1 VFCTV
6 SYHTNAERTPCIVRL
21 SHCPCKS
28 APAMP
33 ALTTWLPARVC
44 PFQEVEEFVKAD
56 PYVQNGLV
64 PKYQV
69 RPYMVVAGDSQ

>member
-1 VFCTV
+1 
-6 SYHTNAERTPCIVRL
+6 
-21 SHCPCKS
+21 
-28 APAMP
+28 MP